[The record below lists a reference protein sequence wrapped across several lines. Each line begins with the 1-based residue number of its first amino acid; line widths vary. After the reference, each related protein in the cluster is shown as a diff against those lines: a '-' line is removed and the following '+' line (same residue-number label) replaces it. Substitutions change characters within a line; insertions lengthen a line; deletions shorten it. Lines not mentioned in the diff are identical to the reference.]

1 MNTQI
6 FQNLMK
12 EKLEVIVKN
21 EPQTIK
27 NLVAKEAL
35 DYSSESITDFFSDL
49 LQHGCISGMIS
60 ELIYYVD
67 THKFYDTH
75 YAEIEELRQNY
86 QGVTGEPLTI
96 KGDLKNFMAWW
107 SFEYIAYNLANELGL
122 EI

>member
-1 MNTQI
+1 MNTQT

-12 EKLEVIVKN
+12 EKLEAIVKN

-35 DYSSESITDFFSDL
+35 DYSSESITDFFDDL
-49 LQHGCISGMIS
+49 FRYGCISGMVS
-60 ELIYYVD
+60 ELVYYVD

-75 YAEIEELRQNY
+75 YTEIEELREAYETQ
-86 QGVTGEPLTI
+86 TGQALTI
-96 KGDLKNFMAWW
+96 DGDLKNFMSWFA
-107 SFEYIAYNLANELGL
+107 FETVAYNLTNELGL